1 MIEGISLFE
10 IMSVTTILFFIGIY
24 GFLTRTNLIAML
36 MSLELMVNAEAIN
49 FVAINKYLSPDIMQ
63 GQIFSLF
70 IIALAAAETALAL
83 AIILHLYRLT
93 DTIDVKE
100 VKELKY

>member
-1 MIEGISLFE
+1 MIEGVSLFE
-10 IMSVTTILFFIGIY
+10 IMSLTTILFFIGIY

-49 FVAINKYLSPDIMQ
+49 FVAINKYLSPAVLQ
-63 GQIFSLF
+63 GQVFSLF

-93 DTIDVKE
+93 KTIDVKE
-100 VKELKY
+100 VEKLKY

>member
-1 MIEGISLFE
+1 MIEGVSLFE
-10 IMSVTTILFFIGIY
+10 IMSLTTILFFIGIY

-49 FVAINKYLSPDIMQ
+49 FVAINKYLSPAVLQ
-63 GQIFSLF
+63 GQVFSLF

-93 DTIDVKE
+93 TTIDVKE
-100 VKELKY
+100 VEELKY

>member
-1 MIEGISLFE
+1 MIEGVSLFE
-10 IMSVTTILFFIGIY
+10 IMSLTTILFFIGIY

-49 FVAINKYLSPDIMQ
+49 FVAINKYLHPAVLQ
-63 GQIFSLF
+63 GQVFSLF

-93 DTIDVKE
+93 TTIDVKE
-100 VKELKY
+100 VEELKH

>member
-1 MIEGISLFE
+1 MIEGVSLFE
-10 IMSVTTILFFIGIY
+10 IMSLTTILFFIGIY

-49 FVAINKYLSPDIMQ
+49 FVAINKYLSPHVLQ
-63 GQIFSLF
+63 GQVFSLF

-93 DTIDVKE
+93 ETIDVKE
-100 VKELKY
+100 VEELKY

>member
-1 MIEGISLFE
+1 MIEGVSLFE
-10 IMSVTTILFFIGIY
+10 IMSFTTILFFIGIY
-24 GFLTRTNLIAML
+24 GFLTRTNLISML
-36 MSLELMVNAEAIN
+36 ISLELMVNAEAIN
-49 FVAINKYLSPDIMQ
+49 FVAINKYLYPEVLQ

-93 DTIDVKE
+93 NTVDVKG

>member
-1 MIEGISLFE
+1 MIEGVSLFE
-10 IMSVTTILFFIGIY
+10 IMSLTTVLFFIGIY

-49 FVAINKYLSPDIMQ
+49 FVAINKYLSPSILQ
-63 GQIFSLF
+63 GQVFSLF

-93 DTIDVKE
+93 NTIDVKE
-100 VKELKY
+100 VEKLKY